1 MSSST
6 IKELTS
12 QVKQQGY
19 AILPGWKGQPLEYTS
34 SNREEVGNNKVDDL
48 YQRTISVL
56 KLNDYD
62 QCDLTL
68 LIPAIISERPEE
80 LAEIDRDGR
89 YVIDGQN
96 KEVIFYNATSGK
108 QKEDNIPTMPEMV
121 LKHKYD
127 PTLSLQDNYE
137 KVLKAEAKLFEHLN
151 TLRKKLTK
159 LDELRAEVCQ
169 GDGLAT
175 DIEDTMITLNLV
187 SDRFGSKE
195 SNAKEVKSFSQFY
208 YCLTGD
214 FNNENGVG
222 TSKTTKLL
230 KAGYDLWSAIYPK
243 EEKVHGTAFRAI
255 CLIDRFTN
263 EALSNGLQEKFR
275 NWCKEELSKQ
285 YSPVKLVKG
294 FGTFESPRWTL
305 HRVIEKYNDMMS
317 NMVGSGAPTIG
328 PKKLVAAAELNKVFV
343 HPDEDE
349 WQRINKR
356 AAVKENSKEN
366 S

>member
-6 IKELTS
+6 IKELTL

-19 AILPGWKGQPLEYTS
+19 SVLPGWRGQPLEFRLST
-34 SNREEVGNNKVDDL
+34 REEVGNDKVDDL

-56 KLNDYD
+56 KLNHYD
-62 QCDLTL
+62 ECDLTL

-80 LAEIDRDGR
+80 LVEIDRDGR

-108 QKEDNIPTMPEMV
+108 KKEGNVPTMPQMV

-127 PTLSLQDNYE
+127 PTLSLQENYE

-169 GDGLAT
+169 GDELAT

-195 SNAKEVKSFSQFY
+195 SNAKEVKAFSQFY

-214 FNNENGVG
+214 FKDEDGVG

-230 KAGYDLWSAIYPK
+230 KSGYDLWNAIYPN

-263 EALSNGLQEKFR
+263 EALSNGVQEKFR
-275 NWCKEELSKQ
+275 NWCKEKIKEQ

-317 NMVGSGAPTIG
+317 NVVGSGAPTIG
-328 PKKLVAAAELNKVFV
+328 PKKLVAAAELNEVFI

-349 WQRINKR
+349 WVRIKNR
-356 AAVKENSKEN
+356 AK
-366 S
+366 

>member
-19 AILPGWKGQPLEYTS
+19 SVLPGWKGQPLEYTS
-34 SNREEVGNNKVDDL
+34 SNREEVGNNKVDDK

-56 KLNDYD
+56 KLNNYD
-62 QCDLTL
+62 ECDLTL
-68 LIPAIISERPEE
+68 LIPAIISQRPRE

-108 QKEDNIPTMPEMV
+108 DDEDNVPTMPQMV
-121 LKHKYD
+121 LTHKYD
-127 PTLSLQDNYE
+127 STLSLQENYE
-137 KVLKAEAKLFEHLN
+137 KVLKAEARLFEHLN

-169 GDGLAT
+169 GDELAT

-195 SNAKEVKSFSQFY
+195 SNAKEVRSFSQFY

-214 FNNENGVG
+214 FKDEDGVG

-243 EEKVHGTAFRAI
+243 E
-255 CLIDRFTN
+255 
-263 EALSNGLQEKFR
+263 
-275 NWCKEELSKQ
+275 
-285 YSPVKLVKG
+285 
-294 FGTFESPRWTL
+294 
-305 HRVIEKYNDMMS
+305 
-317 NMVGSGAPTIG
+317 
-328 PKKLVAAAELNKVFV
+328 
-343 HPDEDE
+343 
-349 WQRINKR
+349 
-356 AAVKENSKEN
+356 
-366 S
+366 